1 MNFAVFGMRSEPGM
15 LGSTANYNTTISQYG
30 TWEIRLQLYT
40 HTPSAPGGY
49 EFDVP

>member
-1 MNFAVFGMRSEPGM
+1 M
-15 LGSTANYNTTISQYG
+15 LYNTHTADHNITVSEYH
-30 TWEIRLQLYT
+30 TWEILLQLYT